1 MASTVKSVTLL
12 RRGLKPLIMVNLN
25 KKITYLSPLNK
36 ISLHL
41 VLLPNQLF
49 AFAAVVDLVVVDHVD
64 SGVVVDLVVV
74 VLVDVVVVVG
84 LVALLMNVAH
94 VVLKFPVEGKDLK

>member
-12 RRGLKPLIMVNLN
+12 RKGLKPLTMVNLK
-25 KKITYLSPLNK
+25 KKITYFSPLNK

-49 AFAAVVDLVVVDHVD
+49 AFAVVVDLVVVDLVELD
-64 SGVVVDLVVV
+64 VVVDLD
-74 VLVDVVVVVG
+74 LVVVVG
-84 LVALLMNVAH
+84 LVFVVVVVALLIFLELFVKSSNQN
-94 VVLKFPVEGKDLK
+94 